1 MSDNRPL
8 QKKVEEHLQE
18 LIPDK
23 SAPTELKSELE
34 ATLDQLEFAS
44 ETIDLYIDELSKPE
58 SEFLKVTD

>member
-1 MSDNRPL
+1 MSDNSPL